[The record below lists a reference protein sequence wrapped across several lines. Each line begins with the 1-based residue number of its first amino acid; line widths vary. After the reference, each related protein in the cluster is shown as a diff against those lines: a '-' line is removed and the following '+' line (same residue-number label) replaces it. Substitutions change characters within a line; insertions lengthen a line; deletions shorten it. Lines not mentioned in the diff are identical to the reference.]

1 MYLSNLLSFWR
12 ISYLNP
18 YFKAMPWFTTT
29 GLAFTP
35 TWMEFPTPSTSGGE
49 ANDDVSRV
57 AGAYY

>member
-1 MYLSNLLSFWR
+1 
-12 ISYLNP
+12 
-18 YFKAMPWFTTT
+18 MPWFTTT

-35 TWMEFPTPSTSGGE
+35 TWMEFPTPSTSGGG